1 MTFKFKVAAAAL
13 AISAVSSAQAQTAP
27 EPDYTLS
34 YNVGVVSQYRFR
46 GMEQTSG
53 DPATQA
59 GVDFA
64 HKNGLYAGAFTS
76 TVSWVK
82 DVNGASA
89 GNLEVDLFG
98 GYKSE
103 LAKDFV
109 LDVGAIQYWYP
120 GNDSGKSTTPGAS
133 LGYTNADTFE
143 IYLGLAYGM
152 ASFKYSRSVGNFL
165 GNRNSDGS
173 QYLEAALNIDL
184 GNGFALVP
192 HYGLQQV
199 AGSIVNGQ
207 GNYNDYSVTLSKDLG
222 SGLSV
227 SLAAVGTT
235 AKENGFYQTSTTANG
250 KNRFLGSNATVLGLK
265 YSF

>member
-1 MTFKFKVAAAAL
+1 MTFKFKVAAVAL
-13 AISAVSSAQAQTAP
+13 AISAVGAAQAQKAP

-64 HKNGLYAGAFTS
+64 HKNGFYAGAFTS
-76 TVSWVK
+76 SVSWIK
-82 DVNGASA
+82 DYSGAT

-98 GYKSE
+98 GYKTE
-103 LAKDFV
+103 IAKEVV
-109 LDVGAIQYWYP
+109 LDFGAIKYWYP
-120 GNDSGKSTTPGAS
+120 GNNSGATGTYAAGAA
-133 LGYTNADTFE
+133 TNADTFE
-143 IYLGLAYGM
+143 AYLGLTYGI
-152 ASFKYSRSVGNFL
+152 ASVKYSRSIGTFL
-165 GNRNSDGS
+165 GNLNSDGS
-173 QYLEAALNIDL
+173 QYLEVAANIDL
-184 GNGFALVP
+184 GNGFGLIP
-192 HYGLQQV
+192 HYGRQEV
-199 AGSIVNGQ
+199 AGQRTVGD
-207 GNYNDYSVTLSKDLG
+207 YNDYSVTLSKDLG

-250 KNRFLGSNATVLGLK
+250 KNRFFGSNATVLGLK

>member
-1 MTFKFKVAAAAL
+1 MTFKFKVAAAAVAFL
-13 AISAVSSAQAQTAP
+13 AIGAAQAQKAP

-76 TVSWVK
+76 TVSWIK
-82 DVNGASA
+82 DYNGATA
-89 GNLEVDLFG
+89 GNLEVDMFG

-103 LAKDFV
+103 IAKDVV
-109 LDVGAIQYWYP
+109 LDFGAIKYWYP
-120 GNDSGKSTTPGAS
+120 GNNSGATGTPGAGS
-133 LGYTNADTFE
+133 VTNADTFE
-143 IYLGLAYGM
+143 AYLGLTYGI
-152 ASFKYSRSVGNFL
+152 ASVKYSRSIGTFL
-165 GNRNSDGS
+165 GFLNSDGS
-173 QYLEAALNIDL
+173 QYLEIAANIDL
-184 GNGFALVP
+184 GNGFGLVP
-192 HYGLQQV
+192 HYGRQQV
-199 AGSIVNGQ
+199 AGQSTAGD
-207 GNYNDYSVTLSKDLG
+207 YNDYSVTLSKDLG

-235 AKENGFYQTSTTANG
+235 AKENGFYQTSTAANG